1 MQTFDELVKELKL
14 NPEQSQ
20 KIQQYLNEL
29 IVELLESVKEDIVKN
44 TDETI
49 SHLKD

>member
-1 MQTFDELVKELKL
+1 MQTFDELAKELNL
-14 NPEQSQ
+14 SPHQSQ

-29 IVELLESVKEDIVKN
+29 IIELLESVKEDIVKN

-49 SHLKD
+49 SRLQD